1 MSDHP
6 FLDESVAAVRKAPNY
21 DDLHRIYAQR
31 ITALIFDGG
40 DITDLRALAHAWL
53 IRNNELLARGLDH

>member
-1 MSDHP
+1 MSEHP
-6 FLDESVAAVRKAPNY
+6 FLAESVAAVRKADTY

-31 ITALIFDGG
+31 ITALILDGG
-40 DITDLRALAHAWL
+40 DMQDLRTLAQAWL